1 MNVIL
6 ISGKAQ
12 HGKDSAAQILYSI
25 INSDGK
31 RALIVHYADLVKYVA
46 KIFWDWNG
54 EKDDYGRSLLQRV
67 GTDIVRKEKP
77 NYWVDFIKDFVRFSK
92 EKWDYVIVPDC
103 RFPNEVDAWRNIDG
117 IDYITV
123 RVNRFNFE
131 STLTE
136 EQKNHPSETSLDNWN
151 FDYYINA
158 DNNIESLEKE
168 VELFYSLLNGG
179 EDNR

>member
-1 MNVIL
+1 MKVIL
-6 ISGKAQ
+6 ISGKARN
-12 HGKDSAAQILYSI
+12 GKSETAKLLKSKLESQRYSVLISAY
-25 INSDGK
+25 G
-31 RALIVHYADLVKYVA
+31 DLVKF
-46 KIFWDWNG
+46 IN
-54 EKDDYGRSLLQRV
+54 EKYLGCDNQKNEVNRSNWQHI
-67 GTDIVRKEKP
+67 GDKVREQYP
-77 NYWVDFIKDFVRFSK
+77 NYFIDFVIDMVSIFIG
-92 EKWDYVIVPDC
+92 KWDYVIVPDC

-123 RVNRFNFE
+123 RINRFNFE

-168 VELFYSLLNGG
+168 VRLFYKLLKDG
-179 EDNR
+179 EDNS